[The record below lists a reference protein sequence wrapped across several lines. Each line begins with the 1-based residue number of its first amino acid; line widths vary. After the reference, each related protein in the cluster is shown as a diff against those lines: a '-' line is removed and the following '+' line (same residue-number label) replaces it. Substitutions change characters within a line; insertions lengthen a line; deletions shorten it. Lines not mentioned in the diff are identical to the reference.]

1 MATTGM
7 RARSTLHDVAAH
19 AGVSI
24 ATASRALNGLL
35 VSQQSLERVKH
46 AAAELGYVANDA
58 ARSLRNDRT
67 MALGLI
73 FFDLTGW
80 RGLELLDALSA
91 EVDHAG
97 YSLLIS
103 TARGDVATYDR
114 LMRRF
119 LERRVD
125 GLFCFN
131 PPEGMETPE
140 RFISAQVP
148 LISITGR
155 AQAFAD
161 QPLIAGS
168 MQEAFG
174 VLNERLFK
182 QGHRGVTIIDEI
194 ERYNAHSP
202 AARLDSAPSPFEIK
216 HIPQPAPGGMQQ
228 LIQDLMA
235 RPDPPTLIAAAEAQ
249 ANHAYAAA
257 KSLGLKVPGD
267 LSIVAL
273 CNSSDSRHPDSPL
286 TSLMIDP
293 GALGRAAGASMLA
306 WVNGGRQPE
315 DQRVEIAQWLWR
327 DTTGPVSR

>member
-1 MATTGM
+1 MASSGM

-35 VSQQSLERVKH
+35 VSQQSLERVKR

-73 FFDLTGW
+73 FFELSSW
-80 RGLELLDALSA
+80 KGLELLDALSA
-91 EVDHAG
+91 EVDQAG
-97 YSLLIS
+97 YSVLIS
-103 TARGDVATYDR
+103 TARGDPGAYDL

-125 GLFCFN
+125 GLFCVI
-131 PPEGMETPE
+131 PPEGLETPE

-148 LISITGR
+148 LLTITRR
-155 AQAFAD
+155 AKAFAG
-161 QPLIAGS
+161 QPLVMPS
-168 MQEAFG
+168 LHEAFAASH
-174 VLNERLFK
+174 ERLYNE
-182 QGHRGVTIIDEI
+182 GHRKIAFIEEI
-194 ERYNAHSP
+194 ERPSAIQTP
-202 AARLDSAPSPFEIK
+202 RLDSSPSPFEIEMV
-216 HIPQPAPGGMQQ
+216 PQPPPGGMQQ

-235 RPDPPTLIAAAEAQ
+235 RPDRPTLIGGGEAQ

-267 LSIVAL
+267 LSIIAF
-273 CNSSDSRHPDSPL
+273 CNASDPRHPDTPL

-293 GALGRAAGASMLA
+293 GAVGRAAGSTMLN
-306 WVNGGRQPE
+306 WLNGAHPPK
-315 DQRVEIAQWLWR
+315 DIRVEIAHWVWR
-327 DTTGPVSR
+327 ETTGPVSA